1 MLAECKDDWGK
12 ILFTGKLSK
21 QELYQ
26 FYQIADVGVMLSKH
40 EQCSFVAIEMMMHG
54 IPIIASDSTG
64 LDEMVSDGI
73 NGYKIRTIENQ
84 AKVSFDIN
92 ECQRLLSLAI
102 NNKNEEELRKKCRQ
116 QYEAVYSLDCMK
128 EKMQTLYQTI

>member
-1 MLAECKDDWGK
+1 M
-12 ILFTGKLSK
+12 FTGKLSK

-84 AKVSFDIN
+84 AKVSFTSMN
-92 ECQRLLSLAI
+92 VNGYYHWLSI
-102 NNKNEEELRKKCRQ
+102 TKTKRN
-116 QYEAVYSLDCMK
+116 
-128 EKMQTLYQTI
+128 

>member
-1 MLAECKDDWGK
+1 
-12 ILFTGKLSK
+12 
-21 QELYQ
+21 
-26 FYQIADVGVMLSKH
+26 MLSKH

-64 LDEMVSDGI
+64 LDEMVSDRV
-73 NGYKIRTIENQ
+73 NGYKIKTIENQ
-84 AKVSFDIN
+84 DKVTFDIDA
-92 ECQRLLSLAI
+92 CYQLLSLAI
-102 NNKNEEELRKKCRQ
+102 KNKDEEALRKKCRQ